1 MARPKK
7 TISSAD
13 RQRPTQRTADVPQ
26 QPAAL
31 SAAWLF
37 GGVGFGALIIAFILY
52 SPALGGPFL
61 FDDFGLPF
69 YMPTFAEHPV
79 SAWLAGVRPMLM
91 LSYWINFQMSGRE
104 PAAYHAI
111 NLLLHVAN
119 SVLVFLFISRILR
132 LRPVDPKRAILSA
145 AIAASIFLVHPIQT
159 EAVAYIAG
167 RSELVCGFFILAT
180 LVVFSRPAAEAV
192 NWRTAIV
199 ILLLYGLA
207 VLSKVQAVVLPVA
220 FLVID
225 IVLRGR
231 TLRETLRTGWRIY
244 APIAILGV
252 VAVVGVLGLLARS
265 STAGFNVAGMKWYE
279 YLFTQFRVWLL
290 YLRLTVF
297 PFGQNADYDIAL
309 SRSLTEHGSAL
320 ALIALLIGAFIA
332 WRFRARFPLLFAGV
346 LIFAVLLAPTSSLIP
361 IQDLAA
367 ERRMYEPLLGL
378 LLVLTQALV
387 RVNLNVGVTT
397 GLVAFL
403 LICSALTYERAK
415 VWGSDVAFWSD
426 TVSQSPAKPRGY
438 THLVYAYIHANRCS
452 DAVKAAQRAP
462 EGIKDTPEFLGMLGH
477 AYTCEMRIPEAVTA
491 FERAVQVGP
500 GVGRYLALA
509 SSYRRAGRFADADAA
524 EEKAMKIPPRTAY
537 DFTMLD
543 ALKRTQ
549 TRSRALGR

>member
-7 TISSAD
+7 TVHSSD
-13 RQRPTQRTADVPQ
+13 RQRTIQRPADEPQ
-26 QPAAL
+26 QASVPVPN
-31 SAAWLF
+31 WLF
-37 GGVGFGALIIAFILY
+37 GAVGFGALIIAFLLY
-52 SPALGGPFL
+52 SPALSGPFL

-69 YMPTFAEHPV
+69 YMPSFAEHPV

-91 LSYWINFQMSGRE
+91 LSYWVNFQMSGRE
-104 PAAYHAI
+104 PATYHAI

-119 SVLVFLFISRILR
+119 SVLVFFLISRILR
-132 LRPVDPKRAILSA
+132 LQPIDPKRAVFTA
-145 AIAASIFLVHPIQT
+145 AIAASIFLVHPVQT

-167 RSELVCGFFILAT
+167 RSELVCGFFVLAT
-180 LVVFSRPAAEAV
+180 LFVFCKPATDVVT
-192 NWRTAIV
+192 WRTAGV
-199 ILLLYGLA
+199 ILLLYCLA
-207 VLSKVQAVVLPVA
+207 ILSKEQAVVLPAA

-225 IVLRGR
+225 MVLRRR
-231 TLRETLRTGWRIY
+231 TLREAIRVGWRIY
-244 APIAILGV
+244 GPIAVLGV
-252 VAVVGVLGLLARS
+252 VAIVGVLGLLARS
-265 STAGFNVAGMKWYE
+265 STAGFNVAGMHWYE
-279 YLFTQFRVWLL
+279 YLFTQFRVWWL
-290 YLRLTVF
+290 YLRLAVW
-297 PFGQNADYDIAL
+297 PFGQNADYDIAV
-309 SRSLTEHGSAL
+309 SRTLAEHGSAL
-320 ALIALLIGAFIA
+320 ALVALLVGAFLA
-332 WRFRARFPLLFAGV
+332 WRVRARFPLLFAGV
-346 LIFAVLLAPTSSLIP
+346 LIFAVFLAPTSTLIP

-367 ERRMYEPLLGL
+367 ERRMYAPLFGL

-387 RVNLNVGVTT
+387 RVKLAEGVTA

-426 TVSQSPAKPRGY
+426 TVSQSPNKPRGY

-452 DAVKAAQRAP
+452 DAVKAAQGAP
-462 EGIKDTPEFLGMLGH
+462 GGIKDTPEFLGMLGH
-477 AYTCEMRIPEAVTA
+477 AYTCESRIPEAVSA

-524 EEKAMKIPPRTAY
+524 EEKAMKLPPRTAY

-549 TRSRALGR
+549 TRSRSIGR